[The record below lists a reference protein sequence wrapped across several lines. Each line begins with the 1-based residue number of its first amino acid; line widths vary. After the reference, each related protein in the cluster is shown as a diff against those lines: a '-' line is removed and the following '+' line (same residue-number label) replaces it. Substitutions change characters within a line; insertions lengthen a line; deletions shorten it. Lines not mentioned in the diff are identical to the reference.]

1 MAGARGARRRAA
13 PGGRARGSRAVS
25 SSIKRSGHYTQ
36 VPKGRYERVRAVVRG
51 GCKVGLG
58 ADSSVTSKSVRPRL
72 HTVYTLKQVPQQS
85 GPYCLQRG
93 AARQAKHKT
102 EDDPVRSAR
111 FRHGVDSCGLRE
123 DYRETQPRELSS

>member
-1 MAGARGARRRAA
+1 MRAVRAGALRLAGGPAARAPYRAL
-13 PGGRARGSRAVS
+13 S
-25 SSIKRSGHYTQ
+25 SALAHYTQ
-36 VPKGRYERVRAVVRG
+36 VPNPETRKAVMKGIRV
-51 GCKVGLG
+51 G
-58 ADSSVTSKSVRPRL
+58 AGAWVPSSVTSKSVRPRL